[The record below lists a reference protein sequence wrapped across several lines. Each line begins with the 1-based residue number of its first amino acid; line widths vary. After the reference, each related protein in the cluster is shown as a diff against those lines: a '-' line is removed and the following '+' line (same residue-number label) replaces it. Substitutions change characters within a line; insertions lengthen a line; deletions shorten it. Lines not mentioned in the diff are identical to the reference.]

1 MQHRPLG
8 RRGGRRLESDD
19 PAQRATRREAL
30 SGVRSGARRST
41 DHLDEAPARAHRA
54 RLLRAPRV
62 RSAPAARRVRADRE
76 GARLLARAAVPRG
89 LGRSLAVARR
99 RTARARRSELRS
111 CNRAHARRCPHRP
124 QAGRRPRRFA
134 PWSGRVGR
142 AAPSHETRAA
152 GIRRVCPECA
162 VRRVVV
168 TGLGVVSPLGL
179 GAQRS
184 FEALLAG
191 RSGISPIER
200 IDVSDLPTN
209 IAGHVP
215 RGSEPGQY
223 DPPRVANVKELRRYD
238 EFILFAL
245 AAADEAVTDSGFQPS
260 SEAERERA
268 GVLIGSGIG
277 GLPSIAENA
286 VKLEK
291 EGPRRISPYFIP
303 GSLIN
308 EASGVVS
315 IRHGFKGP
323 NHAVVTACATG
334 AHALGDAARLIAL
347 GDADVMLA
355 GGTESPVC
363 RISIAGFAACRAL
376 ATAFNDTPTRASRPY
391 DKNRDGFV
399 MGEGAGACVLEE
411 LEHAKRRGARIYG
424 ELLGYGLS
432 GDAHHLSAPDPQGD
446 GARRAMSAA
455 LQRAQLNPDQIDY
468 INAHATSTPVGD
480 PVEITAV
487 KALFGPHAHSLAMSS
502 TKSATGHLLGAA
514 GAVEAIFTLL
524 ALRDGVLPPTLNLHD
539 PDPECDLDLVP
550 REARRKRI
558 RYALSNSFGFGGT
571 NAALVFGPPP

>member
-1 MQHRPLG
+1 M
-8 RRGGRRLESDD
+8 
-19 PAQRATRREAL
+19 
-30 SGVRSGARRST
+30 
-41 DHLDEAPARAHRA
+41 
-54 RLLRAPRV
+54 
-62 RSAPAARRVRADRE
+62 
-76 GARLLARAAVPRG
+76 
-89 LGRSLAVARR
+89 
-99 RTARARRSELRS
+99 
-111 CNRAHARRCPHRP
+111 
-124 QAGRRPRRFA
+124 
-134 PWSGRVGR
+134 
-142 AAPSHETRAA
+142 
-152 GIRRVCPECA
+152 
-162 VRRVVV
+162 RRVVV
-168 TGLGVVSPLGL
+168 TGLGVVSPLGV
-179 GAQRS
+179 GAQRCFS
-184 FEALLAG
+184 ALLAG
-191 RSGISPIER
+191 RSGISRLER
-200 IDVSDLPTN
+200 IDVSDLPTK
-209 IAGHVP
+209 IAGQVP

-223 DPPRVANVKELRRYD
+223 DPLQVANAKELRRYD

-245 AAADEAVTDSGFQPS
+245 AAADEAVSDSGFKP
-260 SEAERERA
+260 ETELERERA

-355 GGTESPVC
+355 GGSEAATC
-363 RISIAGFAACRAL
+363 RLTLAGFAIMRAIS
-376 ATAFNDTPTRASRPY
+376 TGFNDRPQEASRPW
-391 DKNRDGFV
+391 DRARDGFV
-399 MGEGAGACVLEE
+399 IGEGAGACVLEE

-424 ELLGYGLS
+424 ELVGYGLS

-455 LQRAQLNPDQIDY
+455 LSRAKLNPDQIDY

-480 PVEITAV
+480 PVEIAAV
-487 KALFGPHAHSLAMSS
+487 KALFGAHAHSLAMSS

-524 ALRDGVLPPTLNLHD
+524 AMRDGVLPPTLNLHEPD
-539 PDPECDLDLVP
+539 PDCDLDLVP
-550 REARRKRI
+550 LEARPKRI

-571 NAALVFGPPP
+571 NAALIFGPPP

>member
-1 MQHRPLG
+1 M
-8 RRGGRRLESDD
+8 
-19 PAQRATRREAL
+19 
-30 SGVRSGARRST
+30 
-41 DHLDEAPARAHRA
+41 
-54 RLLRAPRV
+54 
-62 RSAPAARRVRADRE
+62 
-76 GARLLARAAVPRG
+76 
-89 LGRSLAVARR
+89 
-99 RTARARRSELRS
+99 
-111 CNRAHARRCPHRP
+111 
-124 QAGRRPRRFA
+124 
-134 PWSGRVGR
+134 
-142 AAPSHETRAA
+142 
-152 GIRRVCPECA
+152 
-162 VRRVVV
+162 RRVVV

-179 GAQRS
+179 GAERS
-184 FEALLAG
+184 FDALIQG
-191 RSGISPIER
+191 HSGIGPLTR
-200 IDVSDLPTN
+200 FDVSDLPTK
-209 IAGHVP
+209 IAGQVP
-215 RGSEPGQY
+215 RGPDAGQY
-223 DPPRVANVKELRRYD
+223 DPLRVANAKELRRYD

-245 AAADEAVTDSGFQPS
+245 AAADEAVADSGWKPETEEQ
-260 SEAERERA
+260 RERS

-291 EGPRRISPYFIP
+291 EGPRRISPYFSP

-334 AHALGDAARLIAL
+334 AHALGDAGRLISL

-355 GGTESPVC
+355 GGSEAATC
-363 RISIAGFAACRAL
+363 RLTLAGFAIMRAIS
-376 ATAFNDTPTRASRPY
+376 TGFNDRPLEASRPW
-391 DKNRDGFV
+391 DRARDGFV
-399 MGEGAGACVLEE
+399 IGEGAGAVVLEE

-424 ELLGYGLS
+424 ELMGYGMS
-432 GDAHHLSAPDPQGD
+432 GDAYHLSAPDPRGD

-455 LQRAQLNPDQIDY
+455 LKRAQLNPDQIDY

-480 PVEITAV
+480 PVEINAV
-487 KALFGPHAHSLAMSS
+487 KALFGAHAHTLAMSS

-524 ALRDGVLPPTLNLHD
+524 ALRDSVLPPTLNLHD

-550 REARRKRI
+550 LAARPKKI